1 MEEEGQTESRRR
13 HGANGKTQTETEAD
27 PISVIGAKITITGDI
42 HSSEDLVIEGTVEGS
57 VTCGTLVVGENG
69 CVRGDIRTERLR
81 LAGVVEGSIETGDL
95 AIENSAYVKGD
106 IAYSRLRVASGGTIH
121 GQMNCTE
128 EVDERVRPAPRA
140 AANGAMPPPRAVAV
154 FEDPSYPAS
163 REGMRNAAA

>member
-1 MEEEGQTESRRR
+1 MEDEGQQAETRRR
-13 HGANGKTQTETEAD
+13 HGAAAKAPSEPEVDA
-27 PISVIGAKITITGDI
+27 ISVIGAKITITGDI

-95 AIENSAYVKGD
+95 AIEASAHVRGD
-106 IAYSRLRVASGGTIH
+106 VNYSRLRVASGGTIQ
-121 GQMNCTE
+121 GQMNC
-128 EVDERVRPAPRA
+128 VDEADEPVRHAPRA
-140 AANGAMPPPRAVAV
+140 ANGATPPRAVAV
-154 FEDPSYPAS
+154 FEDASYHAS